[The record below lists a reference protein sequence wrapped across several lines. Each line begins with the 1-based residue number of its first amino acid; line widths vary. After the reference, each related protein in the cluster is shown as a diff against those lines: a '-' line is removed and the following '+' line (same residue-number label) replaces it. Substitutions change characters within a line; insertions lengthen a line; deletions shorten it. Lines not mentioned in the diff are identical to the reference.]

1 MYPMRILTL
10 STLFCGILCTPLFVF
25 AQTQG
30 VETQEEID
38 TAIKKAMENPWVQDA
53 LKQKAEAEKIMED
66 AKKLQKDYDK
76 FVEDKT
82 AEILTPEEVQKKVL
96 SDYLD
101 VKVSPQNPGPNEQIT
116 ITIESYLADLRKA
129 TIKWLVNGKIASQGL
144 GQTVFRFPNGS
155 SGKTTSV
162 SVSIIT
168 NTGDAIERS
177 FSFTPV
183 GVAILWEAGTYTPPF
198 YKGKALMVPQ
208 AQVRVAAVP
217 DIGNATSPFG
227 AGNLVYTWEKNG
239 LVHENASGYG
249 KNVFSFTGPTPFNGI
264 DVRVRVSSLDDTM
277 NSEMRVTVPLS
288 RPFILFY
295 EKHPLLGILYN
306 NPLSDK
312 FTLNKQEFSI
322 SAEPYFFSN
331 EESEYSTLRYNW
343 AVNGKTVQS
352 SGRTLTFRNDTG
364 AKGESA
370 VSLSMRG
377 IKQTSQSASRD
388 LKVHLGEENS
398 GRPAF

>member
-1 MYPMRILTL
+1 MPFFI
-10 STLFCGILCTPLFVF
+10 F
-25 AQTQG
+25 AQTQ
-30 VETQEEID
+30 TQDEID
-38 TAIKKAMENPWVQDA
+38 AAYQEALKDPRMQDA
-53 LKQKAEAEKIMED
+53 LKLREEADAIMLDAEKY
-66 AKKLQKDYDK
+66 KKDLSD
-76 FVEDKT
+76 FVDERTKQ
-82 AEILTPEEVQKKVL
+82 ILTPEEVQKKVL

-129 TIKWLVNGKIASQGL
+129 TIKWLVNGKVASQGL
-144 GQTVFRFPNGS
+144 GQTVFRFQNGS

-162 SVSIIT
+162 SVSIVT
-168 NTGDAIERS
+168 NTGDAIERG

-183 GVAILWEAGTYTPPF
+183 GVAILWEASTYTPPF

-217 DIGNATSPFG
+217 DIGSATNPFG

-239 LVHENASGYG
+239 LVHEGSSGFG

-277 NSEMRVTVPLS
+277 NSEMRVSVPLS

-295 EKHPLLGILYN
+295 EKHPLLGVLYN
-306 NPLSDK
+306 KPLSDK
-312 FTLNKQEFSI
+312 FTLDKQEFSI
-322 SAEPYFFSN
+322 SAEPFFFSN
-331 EESEYSTLRYNW
+331 EESEYSTIRYNW
-343 AVNGKTVQS
+343 AVNGNTVQS

-388 LKVHLGEENS
+388 LKVRLGEES
-398 GRPAF
+398 SERPTF